1 VLVAGALLAGCSLPA
16 SSRAPRE
23 PPTTRAPREP
33 PTTRAPRKPPLARA
47 LTFCPARRQLVL
59 AGELSRAVPL
69 SRRHE
74 LVPLGVSADGTMAYV
89 SAWTPRFAGV
99 ARLSLT
105 TGALR
110 PIHRFANPASD
121 QAFGAWGGRWLVWE
135 ETTSLQSL
143 DNFTVLAWDSVT
155 GRVTRL
161 GHSLAGPGG
170 TPWPSPWRAPAVSG
184 DYAAWAQGYAAAG
197 LVEIR
202 LANLRTGRVTVVRR
216 GHVQAPFFAG
226 RLLAWPESDRPG
238 AVTSLRAADPATGKA
253 AALPPVLGAIRG
265 TDFVASD
272 GAGTA
277 YLGPSLTTLYY
288 SPAPDLRASA
298 VLRLPAGVS
307 FSGLGMG
314 RNLLAWTTTRAT
326 FVASTLT
333 GRYLQVT
340 PAYGFAVTGRGSTV
354 LVSDP
359 PGRQARHPALA
370 LHVLDAAAV
379 ARCR

>member
-1 VLVAGALLAGCSLPA
+1 M
-16 SSRAPRE
+16 
-23 PPTTRAPREP
+23 
-33 PTTRAPRKPPLARA
+33 
-47 LTFCPARRQLVL
+47 LTSCPAHRQQVL
-59 AGELSRAVPL
+59 AGELSRVVPL

-74 LVPLGVSADGTMAYV
+74 LIPLGVSADGRTAYL

-99 ARLSLT
+99 ARLSLS
-105 TGALR
+105 TGTLR
-110 PIHRFANPASD
+110 PIHRFPDPATD
-121 QAFGAWGGRWLVWE
+121 QADGAWGGRWLVWE

-143 DNFTVLAWDSVT
+143 DDFTILAWDSVT
-155 GRVTRL
+155 GRIRRL

-184 DYAAWAQGYAAAG
+184 DHVAWAQGYAAGG

-202 LANLRTGRVTVVRR
+202 LANLRTGRVTVIRR

-238 AVTSLRAADPATGKA
+238 AVTSLRAVDPATGEA
-253 AALPPVLGAIRG
+253 VPLPRALRAVRG

-272 GAGTA
+272 AGRTA

-288 SPAPDLRASA
+288 SPAQDRRATA
-298 VLRLPAGVS
+298 VLRLQAGVS
-307 FSGLGMG
+307 FAGLEMG
-314 RNLLAWTTTRAT
+314 RDLLAWTTTRAT
-326 FVASTLT
+326 FVASMRA

-340 PAYGFAVTGRGSTV
+340 PAYGFAVTGLGSTV

-359 PGRQARHPALA
+359 PGQRAQHSALA
-370 LHVLDAAAV
+370 LHVLDAAAIG
-379 ARCR
+379 RCN

>member
-1 VLVAGALLAGCSLPA
+1 MA
-16 SSRAPRE
+16 S
-23 PPTTRAPREP
+23 
-33 PTTRAPRKPPLARA
+33 
-47 LTFCPARRQLVL
+47 
-59 AGELSRAVPL
+59 
-69 SRRHE
+69 
-74 LVPLGVSADGTMAYV
+74 
-89 SAWTPRFAGV
+89 
-99 ARLSLT
+99 LSLT
-105 TGALR
+105 TGTLR

-135 ETTSLQSL
+135 QTTSLQSL
-143 DNFTVLAWDSVT
+143 DDFTVLAWDSVT

-161 GHSLAGPGG
+161 GHSLVGPGG

-184 DYAAWAQGYAAAG
+184 DHAAWAQGYAAGG

-238 AVTSLRAADPATGKA
+238 AETSLRAFDPATGKA
-253 AALPPVLGAIRG
+253 APLPRALRAVRG

-272 GAGTA
+272 GGGTA
-277 YLGPSLTTLYY
+277 YLGPNLTTLYY
-288 SPAPDLRASA
+288 APAEDQPASA
-298 VLRLPAGVS
+298 VLRLRAGVS
-307 FSGLGMG
+307 FSGLEMG
-314 RNLLAWTTTRAT
+314 RGLLAWTTTRAT
-326 FVASTLT
+326 FVASTRT

-340 PAYGFAVTGRGSTV
+340 PAYGFAVTGLGSTV
-354 LVSDP
+354 LISDP

-379 ARCR
+379 GACR